1 MITVIIIVN
10 IIIITIIYGWF
21 CYWFCSHYDYHDWIH
36 GIIVL
41 IDYPRDLDWIITPLT
56 EIRQQL
62 HLVGIIGWLCCFLF
76 PDTILTK
83 MS

>member
-1 MITVIIIVN
+1 MITVIIIVK

-62 HLVGIIGWLCCFLF
+62 HLVGIIGWLCCFF
-76 PDTILTK
+76 VSRYYSD
-83 MS
+83 